1 LPKVKERLDRRWTE
15 RLLDILEGPAEIKKR
30 RHEALKSDFNQ
41 AYEDKNITSAAL
53 DFYSCVIK
61 ELHKCD

>member
-1 LPKVKERLDRRWTE
+1 MPKALLDKRWID
-15 RLLDILEGPAEIKKR
+15 RFLDILDGPTEIKKR
-30 RHEALKSDFNQ
+30 RLESLKNDFNQ
-41 AYEDKNITSAAL
+41 AYENKNITSAAL